1 MPIPSPVHD
10 TSVQRRTETSQRASA
25 RPVMSD
31 AIANANGTDID
42 T

>member
-1 MPIPSPVHD
+1 MPSAVHE
-10 TSVQRRTETSQRASA
+10 TSVQRRTDTSQRASE